1 MPATAPKP
9 GLVLLV
15 VSTAAFLA
23 SLDTFIV
30 TIAFPGIRA
39 AFPSDGLA
47 TLSWVLNGYTV
58 LFAACLAPAGRLADR
73 YGRRRLFLL
82 GVAVFTLASAACAAA
97 PTVAVL
103 VAFRAVQAIG
113 AALVMP
119 TSLALLLTAFPPH
132 RRPAAVGVWASV
144 GAAAAALGPP
154 VGGLL
159 VEASWRW
166 VFLVNLPICAVTLLA
181 GPRVLRESRD
191 SATGVPDVLGAAGL
205 LVGVGAL
212 AYALVEAADHGW
224 GAGPVLL
231 AFAVAGVALVWVPLR
246 SARHPVPVLDL
257 PALRVPTLWLACVT
271 TGVFAAGFAAM
282 LFGNVLFLT
291 SVWHDSALVAGLSL
305 APGPLV
311 VVPVSILGG
320 RFVHRFGPGPVVAL
334 GGVSFGA
341 GALIWVL
348 RMGSTPD
355 YAASMLPGQL
365 LTGLGVGLILPS
377 LSGVVGTVLPPARWG
392 AGSSM
397 VNTLRQIGTVL
408 GTAVLVAVF
417 AGTPDLTA
425 FRRGWLLV
433 LATAVATCV
442 GGLLIAARRRTDH
455 YAEPQAASSAASPA
469 PMLSEPI
476 EP

>member
-1 MPATAPKP
+1 MTDTAPKP

-39 AFPSDGLA
+39 AFPGDDLA

-73 YGRRRLFLL
+73 YGRKRLFLA
-82 GVAVFTLASAACAAA
+82 GVAVFTVASAACAVA
-97 PTVAVL
+97 PSIPVL
-103 VAFRAVQAIG
+103 VLFRAVQAIG

-132 RRPAAVGVWASV
+132 RRPLAVGVWASV

-166 VFLVNLPICAVTLLA
+166 VFLVNLPICAATLLA

-191 SATGVPDVLGAAGL
+191 TSTGVPDLLGAAGL
-205 LVGVGAL
+205 LAGVGAL
-212 AYALVEAADHGW
+212 AYALVSAPDDGW
-224 GAGPVLL
+224 GSGDVLA
-231 AFAVAGVALVWVPLR
+231 AFAVAALALAWVPLR
-246 SARHPVPVLDL
+246 SARHAVPVLDL
-257 PALRVPTLWLACVT
+257 PALRVPTLWLACAT
-271 TGVFAAGFAAM
+271 TGAFAAGFAAM

-291 SVWHDSALVAGLSL
+291 SIWHDSILVAGLSL
-305 APGPLV
+305 APGPLM
-311 VVPVSILGG
+311 VVPVSVLGG
-320 RFVHRFGPGPVVAL
+320 RFVHRFGPGPIVAL

-341 GALIWVL
+341 GVLIWLL
-348 RMGSTPD
+348 RMDATPD
-355 YAASMLPGQL
+355 YAAAMLPGQL
-365 LTGLGVGLILPS
+365 LTGIGVGLILPS

-397 VNTLRQIGTVL
+397 VTTMRQIGTVL

-417 AGTPDLTA
+417 AGTPDLTD
-425 FRRGWLLV
+425 FRRGWLVV
-433 LATAVATCV
+433 LATAVVTCA

-455 YAEPQAASSAASPA
+455 YEEPQAPSSTSSPSSI
-469 PMLSEPI
+469 LSTGI

>member
-39 AFPSDGLA
+39 AFPGDGLA

-73 YGRRRLFLL
+73 YGRKRLFLI

-97 PTVAVL
+97 PSIGVL
-103 VAFRAVQAIG
+103 IAFRAVQAIG

-191 SATGVPDVLGAAGL
+191 TSTGVPDVLGAAGL

-212 AYALVEAADHGW
+212 AYALVEASDDGW
-224 GAGPVLL
+224 GARPVLL
-231 AFAVAGVALVWVPLR
+231 AFAVAAVALAWVPWR
-246 SARHPVPVLDL
+246 SARHAVPVLDL
-257 PALRVPTLWLACVT
+257 PALRIPTLWLACVT
-271 TGVFAAGFAAM
+271 TGLFAAGFAAM

-291 SVWHDSALVAGLSL
+291 SIWHDSALLAGLSL

-334 GGVSFGA
+334 GGVAFGA
-341 GALIWVL
+341 GALVWLL
-348 RMGSTPD
+348 RMGSAPD
-355 YAASMLPGQL
+355 YAAAMLPGQL

-377 LSGVVGTVLPPARWG
+377 LSGVVGTVLPAARWG

-397 VNTLRQIGTVL
+397 VNTTRQIGTVL

-417 AGTPDLTA
+417 AGPPDLA
-425 FRRGWLLV
+425 DFRRGWLVVLV
-433 LATAVATCV
+433 TAVATCL
-442 GGLLIAARRRTDH
+442 GGLLIAGRRRTDH
-455 YAEPQAASSAASPA
+455 YAEPQAASSTARPAS
-469 PMLSEPI
+469 MLSEAI

>member
-1 MPATAPKP
+1 MPPSAPKP
-9 GLVLLV
+9 GVVLLV

-39 AFPSDGLA
+39 AFPGDDLA

-73 YGRRRLFLL
+73 YGRRRLFLA
-82 GVAVFTLASAACAAA
+82 GVAVFTVASAACAAA
-97 PTVAVL
+97 PSIPVL
-103 VAFRAVQAIG
+103 IAFRAVQAIG

-132 RRPAAVGVWASV
+132 RRPMAVGVWASV

-154 VGGLL
+154 IGGLL

-166 VFLVNLPICAVTLLA
+166 VFLVNLPA

-191 SATGVPDVLGAAGL
+191 TSTGVPDVLGAAGL
-205 LVGVGAL
+205 LVGVGAS
-212 AYALVEAADHGW
+212 AYALVEAPGRGW
-224 GAGPVLL
+224 GAPPVLL
-231 AFAVAGVALVWVPLR
+231 AFAVAAVALAWVPLR

-257 PALRVPTLWLACVT
+257 PALRVPTLWLACLT

-291 SVWHDSALVAGLSL
+291 SIWHDSILVAGLSL

-334 GGVSFGA
+334 GGVAFGA
-341 GALIWVL
+341 GVLIWVL
-348 RMGSTPD
+348 GMGSVPS
-355 YAASMLPGQL
+355 YVASMLPGQL

-377 LSGVVGTVLPPARWG
+377 LSGVVGTVLPPPRWG

-397 VNTLRQIGTVL
+397 VNTARQIGTVL

-417 AGTPDLTA
+417 AGTPDLA
-425 FRRGWLLV
+425 DFRRGWLLV
-433 LATAVATCV
+433 LATAVLTSA

-455 YAEPQAASSAASPA
+455 YAEPQASSSTASPA
-469 PMLSEPI
+469 SMLSEGI